1 MIGWLVALLLF
12 AIAFFNFT
20 LLKGWLHVHPL
31 DMEYSQAWL
40 QKHRHTT
47 RLTALV
53 TSGSGL
59 MCVLDALEIV
69 KLFAAAP

>member
-1 MIGWLVALLLF
+1 MIGLLVAFLLF

-31 DMEYSQAWL
+31 DLEYSQAWL

-47 RLTALV
+47 KLTALL
-53 TSGSGL
+53 TSGSGVV
-59 MCVLDALEIV
+59 CVLDAMEVV
-69 KLFAAAP
+69 KLFAAP